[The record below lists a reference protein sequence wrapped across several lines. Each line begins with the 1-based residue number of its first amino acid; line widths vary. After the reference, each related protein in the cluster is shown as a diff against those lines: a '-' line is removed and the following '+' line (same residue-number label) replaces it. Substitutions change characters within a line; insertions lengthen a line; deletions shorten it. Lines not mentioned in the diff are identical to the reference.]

1 MFFMNVLRKINHGF
15 DKTYNFS
22 LLKWKKCKIGKNVR
36 VNGRLKVYGNKGG
49 LSIGDGVIIN
59 SNIDYNPI
67 GGWSGCSFFCRD
79 NGSITIC
86 EGAGISNSAFCSAS
100 SIVIEKQ
107 VYIGG
112 GCRIYDTDFHSI
124 DFKQRMQSPD
134 VHIKSKPVV
143 IKHGAWI
150 GGGSIILKGV
160 VIGEYSVIGA
170 GSVVTRSVPAGE
182 IWAGNPARFIRKL
195 DGIKEG

>member
-86 EGAGISNSAFCSAS
+86 EGAGISNSAFCSA
-100 SIVIEKQ
+100 
-107 VYIGG
+107 
-112 GCRIYDTDFHSI
+112 
-124 DFKQRMQSPD
+124 
-134 VHIKSKPVV
+134 
-143 IKHGAWI
+143 
-150 GGGSIILKGV
+150 
-160 VIGEYSVIGA
+160 
-170 GSVVTRSVPAGE
+170 
-182 IWAGNPARFIRKL
+182 
-195 DGIKEG
+195 